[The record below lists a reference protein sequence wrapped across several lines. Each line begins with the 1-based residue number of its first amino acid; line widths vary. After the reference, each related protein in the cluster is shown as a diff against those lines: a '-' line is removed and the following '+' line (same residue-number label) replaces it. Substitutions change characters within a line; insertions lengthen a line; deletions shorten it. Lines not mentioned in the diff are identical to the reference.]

1 MAAVVQ
7 LVLPRVQQEPAARPR
22 VRQAQASELQ
32 EERLPER
39 QQARKEAQVLRAMP
53 QALRAREP
61 EASPLPGPG
70 ALLVAYVRRAQAFSA
85 QPWPPLLWLRDRLQ
99 RLPQHRRHPS
109 SDDELFQQLP
119 R

>member
-99 RLPQHRRHPS
+99 RLPQHRQHPS